1 MKLLL
6 LALAGL
12 MAMAVVACGGGA
24 TSFEKGKLVTGT
36 ITASDS
42 NMEGWNSEPYVV
54 ELFGGI
60 EYFVRLTSING
71 NIMGIW
77 SVEGDE
83 YIVEIDSDV
92 AARTV
97 AYTFSE
103 TGPQE
108 LFLRSPKSDIPA
120 DFTFT
125 IWEPSGT

>member
-1 MKLLL
+1 MKLFLL
-6 LALAGL
+6 VLAGL
-12 MAMAVVACGGGA
+12 MAVSMVACGGGA
-24 TSFEKGKLVTGT
+24 TKFEKGKLVTGT

-42 NMEGWNSEPYVV
+42 NVEGWNSQPYVV
-54 ELFGGI
+54 DLFGGI
-60 EYFVRLTSING
+60 EYFIRLTSTNG

-83 YIVEIDSDV
+83 YIVEVNSDV

-108 LFLRSPKSDIPA
+108 IFLRSPEADSPA

-125 IWEPSGT
+125 IWAPSGT